1 MPKVHPLVLLSL
13 LVFSCGLAAADTPD
27 APGAGS
33 KTKSKAVRLAA
44 VVLPSEGRSPEQ
56 QYALWRAVQA
66 AALEHS
72 GGGKAW
78 VLLALN
84 PLTPVRGEGE
94 TIAEVKRKF
103 DEGRQAYRFLKLPEA
118 RAVFAEAHR
127 LLQEVPPARCER
139 KVVSE
144 LFLYWARAALDD
156 GDERTAGR
164 LLRQVDRF
172 DEKAL
177 PDPATM
183 PPSLVA
189 TWDVALDERK
199 SLPRSRVSLHLGP
212 GAGSLFVDC
221 AERAAGEVVLEGAA
235 GDEFWLAAN
244 IDGGSFHGRYRF
256 PENGDGS
263 LVVWAGQPGDGRRV
277 ADQLGKL
284 TRQSISSLSSEGRAA
299 LDGLA
304 VVTGAELIMLVEA
317 DTTGAR
323 ARLQLYVPQ
332 KGPVGAAVDAE
343 ISEEGTPDGG
353 LAGGLAK
360 LAAQAGSPG
369 VLAALSGNAEQGQKG
384 KGGATQKKKKDGEA
398 AATPWYRTWWFWTAT
413 GAVVAGTVLTAV
425 LLAGSGGTSPSG
437 NVILTVNPPR

>member
-1 MPKVHPLVLLSL
+1 MPKLNLSIALLQ
-13 LVFSCGLAAADTPD
+13 LVFFCAWASAQTPD
-27 APGAGS
+27 APAAGA
-33 KTKSKAVRLAA
+33 KPKAKAVRLAA
-44 VVLPSEGRSPEQ
+44 VVLPTEGRSLEQ
-56 QYALWRAVQA
+56 QQALWRAVQA

-84 PLTPVRGEGE
+84 PLSAARGEGE

-127 LLQEVPPARCER
+127 LLQDSPPARCER
-139 KVVSE
+139 KVVSD

-221 AERAAGEVVLEGAA
+221 MERAAGEVVLEGPA

-244 IDGGSFHGRYRF
+244 IDGGSFHGRFRF
-256 PENGDGS
+256 PEKGDGS
-263 LVVWAGQPGDGRRV
+263 LIVWAGQPGDGRRV
-277 ADQLGKL
+277 AEQYGKL
-284 TRQSISSLSSEGRAA
+284 ARQSISSLSPEGRAA

-304 VVTGAELIMLVEA
+304 VAAGAEMLMLAEA
-317 DTTGAR
+317 DATGAR
-323 ARLQLYVPQ
+323 ARLQLYVPG
-332 KGPVGAAVDAE
+332 KGPVGAAVETA
-343 ISEEGTPDGG
+343 ISEEGTADGG

-369 VLAALSGNAEQGQKG
+369 VLAALSGGAEQTQKG
-384 KGGATQKKKKDGEA
+384 KGGATQKKKKDDEA
-398 AATPWYRTWWFWTAT
+398 AVTPWYRTWWFWTAT